1 MGKVVKLNLEHGD
14 FSQGFQITLEIGD
27 ERFPH
32 RQIRTGGHLPANLQV
47 SANYDNWKTTYR
59 RLETAFRRPVIL
71 EEETELLPPVSADE
85 CQVLFETLKGSL
97 NHWLSAEEFRR
108 VKEQLLRE
116 LDEEDEIRV
125 IIRTS
130 EHNLRKLPW
139 DTWDFFDEFPNAAV
153 AISPTEHDVGNPVKP
168 KNQVRI
174 LAILGNSQGINI
186 ARDRGL
192 LEGLPQADVRFL
204 VEPQRQ
210 EFETLWSEEWD
221 ILFFAGH
228 SYSQGDGDCG
238 YIYINQTE
246 KLAISELKN
255 TLKRAIKKGLQLAIF
270 NSCDGLGLA
279 NELQRLNIPQMI
291 VMREPVPDKFAQ
303 EFLRYF
309 LESFSS
315 GKSLYTSVREAR
327 EKLHDLSD
335 IERRFPGASLLPV
348 ICQNP
353 TVLPVKWDDFL
364 AKKKPQVKSE
374 SGESVEPPILPE
386 DKQTLPQPISP
397 EQSATEDKALQ
408 VSSSGKKPIGKL
420 IGIGVLGGAICI
432 SAISGWLWW
441 KSPICSLNDNR
452 IPFMINIPQGQLVNY
467 GGSTT
472 WVPLAQPFHEQI
484 KTALPDFQLNPPK
497 YSGSVEGI
505 EQVLGGYF
513 AFSLSSTHLR
523 KKDLAE
529 ARQQGYELIQEPVA
543 IDAIA
548 VGVNPQLNVP
558 NLTLTQ
564 LKDIYTGKIRNW
576 QQVGGADVP
585 ITPYSRESEGGTVR
599 FFTDAVLAGQP
610 LNSQIVQFVDS
621 TTTGIGKVTNDLG
634 GIYYAS
640 APEIVSQCGI
650 RPLPLGLPGKTAIA
664 PYQGE
669 LVPLESCPQQRNQV
683 NLAAFKSGEYP
694 LTRNLFVII
703 KDFPGENNAQEQAG
717 RAYTNL
723 ILTGKGQGMVKEPG
737 FVPVAQACP
746 SP

>member
-14 FSQGFQITLEIGD
+14 FSQGFQITLEISD
-27 ERFPH
+27 DSFPH
-32 RQIRTGGHLPANLQV
+32 RQIRTGGSLPANLQV
-47 SANYDNWKTTYR
+47 WANYDNWQKTYR

-71 EEETELLPPVSADE
+71 DDETELLPPVSADE
-85 CQVLFETLKGSL
+85 CQVLFETLKGSI

-116 LDEEDEIRV
+116 LDEEEEIRV
-125 IIRTS
+125 IVRTS
-130 EHNLRKLPW
+130 EYNLRKLPW
-139 DTWDFFDEFPNAAV
+139 DAWEFLDEFPNAAV

-168 KNQVRI
+168 KSKVRI

-192 LEGLPQADVRFL
+192 LENLPQADVRFL

-303 EFLRYF
+303 EFLKYF

-315 GKSLYTSVREAR
+315 GKSLYSSVREAR

-353 TVLPVKWDDFL
+353 TVLPVKWENFL
-364 AKKKPQVKSE
+364 AKAKPETE
-374 SGESVEPPILPE
+374 SGESIEPPVLSE
-386 DKQTLPQPISP
+386 DKETLAKQISLKK
-397 EQSATEDKALQ
+397 SANGDKSLK
-408 VSSSGKKPIGKL
+408 VSPPAKKPMGKL
-420 IGIGVLGGAICI
+420 IAIGLLGGAICL

-441 KSPICSLNDNR
+441 KRPICSLSDSR
-452 IPFMINIPQGQLVNY
+452 IPLMINIPQGQLFNY

-472 WVPLAQPFHEQI
+472 WVPIAQPFHEQL
-484 KTALPDFQLNPPK
+484 KTALPDFNLNPPK

-505 EQVLGGYF
+505 QQVLGGYF
-513 AFSLSSTHLR
+513 AFSLSSIHLQ

-529 ARQQGYELIQEPVA
+529 ARQQGYELIQKSVG

-558 NLTLTQ
+558 SLTLTQ
-564 LKDIYTGKIRNW
+564 LKDIYIGKIRNW
-576 QQVGGADVP
+576 QQVGGSDLP
-585 ITPYSRESEGGTVR
+585 ITPYSRQSDQGGTVR
-599 FFTDAVLAGQP
+599 FFTDAVLGGQP
-610 LNSQIVQFVDS
+610 FNTQIVQFVSS
-621 TTTGIGKVTNDLG
+621 TTTGIGKVSNDPG

-640 APEIVSQCGI
+640 APELVSQCGI
-650 RPLPLGLPGKTAIA
+650 RPLPLGLPGKAPIA
-664 PYQGE
+664 PYQGD
-669 LVPLESCPQQRNQV
+669 LVPLESCPQQRNEI
-683 NLAAFKSGEYP
+683 NFAGFKSGEYP

-703 KDFPGENNAQEQAG
+703 KDFPGENNTQEQAG

-737 FVPVAQACP
+737 YVPIVQACP

>member
-27 ERFPH
+27 ESFPH
-32 RQIRTGGHLPANLQV
+32 RQIRTGGRLPANLQV

-116 LDEEDEIRV
+116 LDEDDEIRV

-139 DTWDFFDEFPNAAV
+139 DAWEFFDEFSNAVV
-153 AISPTEHDVGNPVKP
+153 AISPTEHDVGTPVQP
-168 KNQVRI
+168 KNKVRI
-174 LAILGNSQGINI
+174 LAILGNSQGINTK
-186 ARDRGL
+186 RDRGL
-192 LEGLPQADVRFL
+192 LENLPQADVRFL

-210 EFETLWSEEWD
+210 EFETLWSEAWD

-246 KLAISELKN
+246 RLAIGELKH

-309 LESFSS
+309 LDSFSS

-335 IERRFPGASLLPV
+335 IERMFPGASLLPV

-364 AKKKPQVKSE
+364 ANKKPEVASVNGVK
-374 SGESVEPPILPE
+374 PLNLPE
-386 DKQTLPQPISP
+386 DQQTLSKQSSP
-397 EQSATEDKALQ
+397 EQPDTADKA
-408 VSSSGKKPIGKL
+408 KKPIGKL
-420 IGIGVLGGAICI
+420 IGIGVLGGAICL
-432 SAISGWLWW
+432 SAIGGWLWW
-441 KSPICSLNDNR
+441 KRPICSLNDSR
-452 IPFMINIPQGQLVNY
+452 ISLRINIPQGQLFNY

-472 WVPLAQPFHEQI
+472 WVPIAQPFHEQI
-484 KTALPDFQLNPPK
+484 KTTLPNFQLNSPK
-497 YSGSVEGI
+497 YSGSVQGI
-505 EQVLGGYF
+505 QQVLGGYL
-513 AFSLSSTHLR
+513 AFSLSSTHLQ
-523 KKDLAE
+523 KNDLAE
-529 ARQQGYELIQEPVA
+529 AKQQGYELIQKSVA

-558 NLTLTQ
+558 SLTLTQ

-585 ITPYSRESEGGTVR
+585 ITPYSREPDQGGTVR
-599 FFTDAVLAGQP
+599 FFTDAVLGGQP
-610 LNSQIVQFVDS
+610 FNPQIVQFVDS
-621 TTTGIGKVTNDLG
+621 TTTGIGKVNNDPG

-650 RPLPLGLPGKTAIA
+650 RPLPLGVPGKTPIA

-669 LVPLESCPQQRNQV
+669 LVPLESCPQQRNQI
-683 NLAAFKSGEYP
+683 NFAGFQQGEYP
-694 LTRNLFVII
+694 LTRNLFVMI
-703 KDFPGENNAQEQAG
+703 KDFPGETNPQEQAG
-717 RAYTNL
+717 RAYSQL
-723 ILTGKGQGMVKEPG
+723 ILTGKGQAMIKKTG
-737 FVPVAQACP
+737 FVPVAQTCSLP
-746 SP
+746 D

>member
-27 ERFPH
+27 DSFPH
-32 RQIRTGGHLPANLQV
+32 RQIRTGGSLPANLQV
-47 SANYDNWKTTYR
+47 SGNYDNWKQTYR

-71 EEETELLPPVSADE
+71 DEETELLPPVSADE
-85 CQVLFETLKGSL
+85 CQVLFETLKGSI

-116 LDEEDEIRV
+116 LDEDEEIRV

-139 DTWDFFDEFPNAAV
+139 DAWEFFDEFPNAAV
-153 AISPTEHDVGNPVKP
+153 AISPTEHDVGTPVKP
-168 KNQVRI
+168 KNKVRI

-186 ARDRGL
+186 ERDRGL

-309 LESFSS
+309 LESFSR

-353 TVLPVKWDDFL
+353 TVLPVKWNDFL
-364 AKKKPQVKSE
+364 ARKKPEVESE
-374 SGESVEPPILPE
+374 SGDGVKPPVLPGY
-386 DKQTLPQPISP
+386 KQTLPQQISP
-397 EQSATEDKALQ
+397 EKSATEDKALQ
-408 VSSSGKKPIGKL
+408 VSSPGKKPIWKL
-420 IGIGVLGGAICI
+420 IGIGLLGGAICI
-432 SAISGWLWW
+432 SALSSWLWW
-441 KSPICSLNDNR
+441 KRPICSLSDNR
-452 IPFMINIPQGQLVNY
+452 IPFMVNIPQGQLFNY

-472 WVPLAQPFHEQI
+472 WVPMAQPFHEQI
-484 KTALPDFQLNPPK
+484 KTELPAFQLNPPK

-505 EQVLGGYF
+505 QQVLGGYF
-513 AFSLSSTHLR
+513 AFGLSSSHLH
-523 KKDLAE
+523 KQDLAA
-529 ARQQGYELIQEPVA
+529 ARQQGYELMQKSVA

-548 VGVNPQLNVP
+548 VGVNPQLNVSR
-558 NLTLTQ
+558 LTLTQ

-576 QQVGGADVP
+576 QEVGGPDLP
-585 ITPYSRESEGGTVR
+585 ITPYSRKQEGGTVR
-599 FFTDAVLAGQP
+599 FFADAVLGGQP
-610 LNSQIVQFVDS
+610 FNTQIVQFVDS
-621 TTTGIGKVTNDLG
+621 TTMGIGKVSNDPG

-640 APEIVSQCGI
+640 AAELVPQCGI
-650 RPLPLGLPGKTAIA
+650 RPLPLELPGKTAIA
-664 PYQGE
+664 PYQGD
-669 LVPLESCPQQRNQV
+669 LVPPESCPQQRNEM
-683 NLAAFKSGEYP
+683 NFAAFKSGKYP

-703 KDFPGENNAQEQAG
+703 KDFPGEYNAEEQAG

-723 ILTGKGQGMVKEPG
+723 ILTGKGQAMVKETG